1 MSKLQFM
8 SALLRDCLH
17 KTHGLKLL
25 LLSCCLMPSWALP
38 LKSVLLL
45 WQTSHRCAQY
55 PTTTGLRVAEYPS
68 AAFTSQQL
76 QLGSGN
82 ERVGRWVEKA
92 YFLNREMHVLAEFP
106 KATIRNTPCF
116 TSSSSGS
123 HLRTAFLSYQQLSSF
138 STLFLF
144 LHESTGNA
152 GTSTGSHPLN
162 NLFCTFFTHSEKR
175 ATQTSPTTQQASSEH
190 DKAKGFWGP
199 CSSKQQCFLYS
210 CFTLQLWT
218 TRSFQGSS
226 H

>member
-17 KTHGLKLL
+17 KRYGLKLL

-55 PTTTGLRVAEYPS
+55 PTRTGLRVAEYPS

-106 KATIRNTPCF
+106 KATIRNTPRF

-138 STLFLF
+138 STVSLLTWKYRECRNQHRNQHREPSPQQPF
-144 LHESTGNA
+144 LHLLHTFREESYT
-152 GTSTGSHPLN
+152 
-162 NLFCTFFTHSEKR
+162 NL
-175 ATQTSPTTQQASSEH
+175 
-190 DKAKGFWGP
+190 
-199 CSSKQQCFLYS
+199 
-210 CFTLQLWT
+210 
-218 TRSFQGSS
+218 SS
-226 H
+226 HSASK